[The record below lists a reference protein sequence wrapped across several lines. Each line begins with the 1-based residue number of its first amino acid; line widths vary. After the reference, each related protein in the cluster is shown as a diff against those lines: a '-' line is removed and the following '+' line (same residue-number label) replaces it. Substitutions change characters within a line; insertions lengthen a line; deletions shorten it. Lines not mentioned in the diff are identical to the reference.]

1 MGILTIDLNN
11 INLGDT
17 NYDEDDPDSI
27 ILIILLAWRIKVE
40 KRKALKKKLNEQL
53 MPVAWHPKRWWNFCV
68 LEDEKKE
75 IDPIFIEEL

>member
-1 MGILTIDLNN
+1 MGILTIYLNN

-17 NYDEDDPDSI
+17 NYDEDDPDST
-27 ILIILLAWRIKVE
+27 ILIILLAWHIKVE
-40 KRKALKKKLNEQL
+40 KRKALKKKLNEEL